1 MQVASPMMS
10 GGVVSGGGLDPNAD
24 AFLTAAGIVD
34 NTQRNALN
42 NLVLSFKSTGVWDSL
57 LAFYPFL
64 GGTAESHK
72 WNLKNPSD
80 TDFVFRLSFGG
91 TLTHDANGVKGDGTS
106 GFADTFFNCYT
117 DGGANTNLSLGVY
130 VNEPITFGTSRV
142 WIGTTTS
149 TFTQTVVLGVLTSG
163 SYIAGV
169 VGQDLGGDNNAG
181 RVTTPLGGQFTLNA
195 GASRLNTL
203 YGASGTNVGSTFT
216 ASGAT
221 INTNL
226 NLFRF
231 ATPTNKVFSNNRFA
245 SAHIGLS
252 MTPQQVLDYTNAV
265 NAYQTALG
273 RNF

>member
-1 MQVASPMMS
+1 MQVASPMIS
-10 GGVVSGGGLDPNAD
+10 GGVVVPSGLDPDAD
-24 AFLTAAGIVD
+24 AFLTAAGIVN
-34 NTQRNALN
+34 NTQRTALN
-42 NLVLSFKSTGVWDSL
+42 NLVLSFKSTGVWDRL
-57 LAFYPFL
+57 YAFYPFL

-72 WNLKNPSD
+72 WNLKNPAD
-80 TDFVFRLSFGG
+80 TDSAFRLSFGG
-91 TLTHDANGVKGDGTS
+91 TLTHDANGVKGNGTS

-130 VNEPITFGTSRV
+130 VNETITFGTSRV

-149 TFTQTVVLGVLTSG
+149 TFTQSVALGIVSSG

-169 VGQDLGGDNNAG
+169 VGQDIAGDNYAG
-181 RVTTPLGGQFTLNA
+181 RVTTPLGGQFTVSA
-195 GASRLNTL
+195 GLGRVNSL
-203 YGASGTNVGSTFT
+203 YDSTGLLAGSSFT
-216 ASGAT
+216 ATGAT
-221 INTNL
+221 ISTSL

-245 SAHIGLS
+245 SAYIGLS